1 MTDISVDWARAG
13 SGEVRSAKRRNDPAR
28 KYLGASLMALLSA
41 MIASP
46 AFAQDGG
53 TAGTTSASDNQT
65 GLQDIVVTA
74 RKIAENL
81 QDVPVAVTA
90 FTGEQLERQNVRAV
104 VDVARQTPGLAIREA
119 NGEAVA
125 IFTMRGQVQNDSLA
139 TLDPSVG
146 VYVDG
151 LYWARAYGI
160 NADLV
165 DIQNVQTLK
174 GPQGTLFGRNTT
186 GGAMLIQTNDPDF
199 DGVSGL
205 VSATYGR
212 FNQRIGTAVVNIPLI
227 ADKLAIRGAVRGEK
241 RDGFVTNIFN
251 GNKDA
256 GERNNWTGRLKLLAK
271 PTETLSILLSGEI
284 YGINAEQRP
293 EQLRQ
298 LSPALGAAQI
308 GFELGATTFPTA
320 IAAGLAEGAKII
332 QFYRDNPYKSNI
344 NHPVTNNFRTKT
356 FTGTATLDTSFGA
369 IKFIGGYRQVRGGG
383 PRGTEFTEQ
392 DLDGTPY
399 EVLWGVNGTMN
410 LRQYS
415 GEAQI
420 TGKTADDAVD
430 YVAGAFYFHESG
442 LDTSNSVALP
452 ALAGPNYTHYDGEID
467 HDSQGLYAQA
477 SWHITDALTFTGGLR
492 YSVEDKALTIRNS
505 AQTPSGVNIRCIV
518 GGTTIANNCSAFR
531 KDDFSGVS
539 YTAGLDY
546 KVTPDILVY
555 AKTSKGFRS
564 GGQNLRATTTTN
576 FIPFGPE
583 TAISYEG
590 GLKSELFDRR
600 ARFNLAGHYTRVS
613 DIQRSIF
620 TPTTPPA
627 TLIQNA
633 AKARILGAEAELTVL
648 PFQGLELSATGAI
661 VKPKYLEYQEVGPG
675 GVIKDRRSDRFSAVP
690 EYSASFSAT
699 YTTDVGIGKLM
710 LHGDYS
716 YTAKFD
722 TAEYNE
728 PSNPQNAAVIAAT
741 TIPAA
746 HLVNARGSL
755 SMMDDTLE
763 VALWVRNLT
772 DNNDYQ
778 TGLLVPP
785 DASGSGGIGYAVG
798 VRREPRTFGVT
809 GTFRFGS

>member
-1 MTDISVDWARAG
+1 MNHISVNPARAR
-13 SGEVRSAKRRNDPAR
+13 SGEMRGAKRRNDPAR

-41 MIASP
+41 MVASP

-53 TAGTTSASDNQT
+53 TAGTTSASDSQT

-90 FTGEQLERQNVRAV
+90 FTGEELERQNVRAV
-104 VDVARQTPGLAIREA
+104 IDIARQTPGLAIREA
-119 NGEAVA
+119 SGEATA
-125 IFTMRGQVQNDSLA
+125 IFAIRGQVQNDSLA

-146 VYVDG
+146 IYVDG
-151 LYWARAYGI
+151 VYWARAYGI

-165 DIQNVQTLK
+165 DIQTVQTLK

-227 ADKLAIRGAVRGEK
+227 ADRLAIRGAVRVEK
-241 RDGFVTNIFN
+241 RDGFVTNIFDGTKN
-251 GNKDA
+251 A
-256 GERNNWTGRLKLLAK
+256 GERNNWTGRVKLLAK
-271 PTETLSILLSGEI
+271 PTETLSILLSADVF
-284 YGINAEQRP
+284 GIEAEQRP
-293 EQLRQ
+293 GQLRYIA
-298 LSPALGAAQI
+298 PALGAAQI
-308 GFELGATTFPTA
+308 GFQLGATTFPTA
-320 IAAGLAEGAKII
+320 IAAGLAEGANII
-332 QFYRDNPYKSNI
+332 QFYKDNPYKSNI
-344 NHPVTNNFRTKT
+344 NHPVVNNYRTKT
-356 FTGTATLDTSFGA
+356 YTGTATLDTSFGA
-369 IKFIGGYRQVRGGG
+369 IKFIGGYRQVKGGG
-383 PRGTEFTEQ
+383 PGGANSSTQ
-392 DLDGTPY
+392 DIDGTPY
-399 EVLWGVNGTMN
+399 EIVWGVDGARK
-410 LRQYS
+410 LSQYS
-415 GEAQI
+415 GELQI
-420 TGKTADDAVD
+420 TGKAADGAVD
-430 YVAGAFYFHESG
+430 FVAGAFYFHESG

-452 ALAGPNYTHYDGEID
+452 ALSGTNYTHYDGEINN
-467 HDSQGLYAQA
+467 DSQGVYGQA

-505 AQTPSGVNIRCIV
+505 VQTPGGVTLACIV
-518 GGTTIANNCSAFR
+518 GGTTLANNCTAFR
-531 KDDFSGVS
+531 KDAYSGVS

-555 AKTSKGFRS
+555 AKTAKGFRS

-600 ARFNLAGHYTRVS
+600 VRFNLAGYYTRVN

-620 TPTTPPA
+620 TPTNPPA
-627 TLIQNA
+627 TLVQNA
-633 AKARILGAEAELTVL
+633 GKARILGAEVELTVV
-648 PFQGLELSATGAI
+648 PVEGLILSATGAI
-661 VKPKYLEYQEVGPG
+661 VKPKYLEYQEDLGG
-675 GVIKDRRSDRFSAVP
+675 GVIKDRRSDRFDSVP

-716 YTAKFD
+716 YTAKWAFGS
-722 TAEYNE
+722 YNE
-728 PSNPQNAAVIAAT
+728 PTNPDNAAVIAAST
-741 TIPAA
+741 VPAA
-746 HLVNARGSL
+746 HLVNARASL
-755 SMMDDTLE
+755 GMMDDSLE

-772 DNNDYQ
+772 DNNDDLA
-778 TGLLVPP
+778 GLLVPP
-785 DASGSGGIGYAVG
+785 GETGTTGVGYAIG
-798 VRREPRTFGVT
+798 IRREPRTFGIT